1 MPAITLHPVSPSP
14 PQVQLTVVDDGPG
27 IDAKLIPVLFDRF
40 VRGDRN
46 NSYDSNS
53 TGLGLAIVASITEA
67 HGGTVTARSGG
78 GATEFQIAL
87 PAAQ

>member
-1 MPAITLHPVSPSP
+1 VAVLQPRRNVAELRHDSRAHDAPHRHR
-14 PQVQLTVVDDGPG
+14 DRGHGGDG
-27 IDAKLIPVLFDRF
+27 
-40 VRGDRN
+40 N